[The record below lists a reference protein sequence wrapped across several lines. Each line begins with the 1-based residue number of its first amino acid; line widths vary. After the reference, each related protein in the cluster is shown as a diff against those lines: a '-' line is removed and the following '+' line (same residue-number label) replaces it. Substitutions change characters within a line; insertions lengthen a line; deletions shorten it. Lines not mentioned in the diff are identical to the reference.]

1 MKINVNL
8 YIIFFSMYIFQHY
21 LNRILNS
28 EFSKGIPL
36 IGQNIFVFTF
46 LFLFLFDY
54 IKQN

>member
-8 YIIFFSMYIFQHY
+8 YTIFFSIYIFQHY

-36 IGQNIFVFTF
+36 IGQNTIIPILTILGFQHF
-46 LFLFLFDY
+46 
-54 IKQN
+54 